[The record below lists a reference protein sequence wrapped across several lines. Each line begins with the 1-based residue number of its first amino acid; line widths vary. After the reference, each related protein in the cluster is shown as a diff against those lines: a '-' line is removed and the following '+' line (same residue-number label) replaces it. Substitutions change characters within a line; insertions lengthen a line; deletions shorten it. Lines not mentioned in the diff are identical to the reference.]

1 MLAVI
6 ETDGEKEHR
15 NYILDFVNNADRET
29 GYARK
34 LVLTSKM
41 EEIYDCLQIDNKFYV
56 NCFEIDFDNNIHI
69 NGCQVEYAN
78 RPSSWI
84 GKTNLLL
91 DPYLR
96 SDKKIPTEIEKFC
109 ITNSDSSIQ
118 CFGTILQLKLIKLMQ
133 IIPKLI

>member
-1 MLAVI
+1 M
-6 ETDGEKEHR
+6 EHK
-15 NYILDFVNNADRET
+15 NYIMDFVNNTEKET
-29 GYARK
+29 GYIRK
-34 LVLTSKM
+34 LVTTSNM

-69 NGCQVEYAN
+69 NGYQIEYAN
-78 RPSSWI
+78 RHSSWI

-118 CFGTILQLKLIKLMQ
+118 YFGTILQLKLIKLMQ